1 MELIITLSL
10 IILVFILTYI
20 LARRQQSMETSERQM
35 ALRPFS
41 AHIALKG
48 QVSRAVESASRLH
61 ISLGRA
67 SLISASSPMSLA
79 AASILDRLAED
90 GCANDTP
97 PITTVGDGTLL
108 PLAENRLRY
117 AATLAGN
124 GSIPTGTAQFIA
136 APHDAYAYAGGVT
149 SVIQQEKI
157 LGNVLVGQFGAEI
170 GIVTEVAGQHDV
182 NQIIGSDDPQ
192 ALAIAMTATEDVM
205 IGEELLAAP
214 AYFEGSPF
222 QIASLQVQDLLRLV
236 ISVTI
241 LGAIIYNWVLG

>member
-1 MELIITLSL
+1 M
-10 IILVFILTYI
+10 
-20 LARRQQSMETSERQM
+20 
-35 ALRPFS
+35 
-41 AHIALKG
+41 
-48 QVSRAVESASRLH
+48 
-61 ISLGRA
+61 
-67 SLISASSPMSLA
+67 
-79 AASILDRLAED
+79 
-90 GCANDTP
+90 
-97 PITTVGDGTLL
+97 
-108 PLAENRLRY
+108 
-117 AATLAGN
+117 
-124 GSIPTGTAQFIA
+124 
-136 APHDAYAYAGGVT
+136 
-149 SVIQQEKI
+149 
-157 LGNVLVGQFGAEI
+157 GNVLVGQFGAEI